1 MGKMAVKKK
10 APVKVEPKEVIKPV
24 ASPPPADPAPAYPP
38 GLSYALRR
46 ELEEITKQTG
56 RTFDLNAPI
65 SVLEAICNDAN
76 RPADSWRNRWR
87 Q

>member
-1 MGKMAVKKK
+1 MSVKKK
-10 APVKVEPKEVIKPV
+10 VAAKVEPKEDIKPV
-24 ASPPPADPAPAYPP
+24 VSPPPADPVPAVRILPF
-38 GLSYALRR
+38 ALRR

-65 SVLEAICNDAN
+65 SVLETICNDAN

>member
-1 MGKMAVKKK
+1 MDKMAVKKK
-10 APVKVEPKEVIKPV
+10 EPVKVEPKRTVE
-24 ASPPPADPAPAYPP
+24 PAPAYPQ

-65 SVLEAICNDAN
+65 SVLETICNDAN
-76 RPADSWRNRWR
+76 RPADSWRERW

>member
-1 MGKMAVKKK
+1 MAVKKK
-10 APVKVEPKEVIKPV
+10 EPVKVEPKRVVEPDPVPAVSKPE
-24 ASPPPADPAPAYPP
+24 ARTLPF
-38 GLSYALRR
+38 ALTR

>member
-1 MGKMAVKKK
+1 MAVKKK
-10 APVKVEPKEVIKPV
+10 VAAKVEPKEVIKPV
-24 ASPPPADPAPAYPP
+24 SPPPANPVPATAIPFAV
-38 GLSYALRR
+38 RR

-56 RTFDLNAPI
+56 RTFDLNVPI